1 MGKGLYRNG
10 LYKEGHKKI
19 IKWGEM
25 PKRAFGK
32 RGECEMFESERQKQI
47 NYNNTIF
54 KIQDY
59 YFVQNEGMIYL
70 KVGMRTPRKL

>member
-1 MGKGLYRNG
+1 
-10 LYKEGHKKI
+10 
-19 IKWGEM
+19 M

-32 RGECEMFESERQKQI
+32 RGEYEMFESERQKQI